1 MVSSLGSV
9 LTSLTAGADCLCP
22 VDTPRPRD
30 LTGGG
35 AMTVKLT
42 GMSKGDSEEESG
54 PRRACKSKE
63 PS

>member
-1 MVSSLGSV
+1 MVSSLGSA

-42 GMSKGDSEEESG
+42 GMSKGDSEE
-54 PRRACKSKE
+54 
-63 PS
+63 